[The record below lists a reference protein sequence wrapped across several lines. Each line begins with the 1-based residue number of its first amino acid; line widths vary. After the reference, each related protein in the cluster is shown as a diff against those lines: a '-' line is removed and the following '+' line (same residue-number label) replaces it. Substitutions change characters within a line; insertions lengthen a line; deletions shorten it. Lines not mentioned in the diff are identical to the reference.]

1 MRGFRSASPP
11 LATDILYHKV
21 RRRGSRTRLCL
32 TFASGHVTPLPCVGP
47 SGALGW
53 VGHGL
58 STASP
63 RRPTEAACIL
73 YAFFGKAKQC
83 PERGAGALL
92 RTPESHSFL
101 VPLRRNAGSSRQA
114 RQIGPPFENRIRVL
128 FASRLWT
135 ARRRTRM
142 RVPLR
147 RHTQSR
153 SLSCCGIR
161 LPDRSNAPVVGRHW
175 TAGQERLF
183 AATIGTTGFH
193 RTGRRVKQTNNG
205 DLDCWTSCPLSGEN
219 ERTAHPGG
227 ASEGAGLSPD
237 VSFPLIGR
245 PMGRTRVP
253 PGFHPRRFP
262 CPAVAGVGRRA
273 RRAWKLKVAL
283 PGGLG
288 PPACGLGNRRS
299 VLVSYGSLGPRKT
312 PGLA

>member
-1 MRGFRSASPP
+1 MCR
-11 LATDILYHKV
+11 
-21 RRRGSRTRLCL
+21 
-32 TFASGHVTPLPCVGP
+32 P

-92 RTPESHSFL
+92 RPPASRSFL
-101 VPLRRNAGSSRQA
+101 APLRRNAGSSRQA
-114 RQIGPPFENRIRVL
+114 RQIGPPFENRIRAL
-128 FASRLWT
+128 LASRPWT

-153 SLSCCGIR
+153 SLSCRGIR
-161 LPDRSNAPVVGRHW
+161 LPDRSNAPVAGRRR

-193 RTGRRVKQTNNG
+193 RTGR
-205 DLDCWTSCPLSGEN
+205 PL
-219 ERTAHPGG
+219 
-227 ASEGAGLSPD
+227 
-237 VSFPLIGR
+237 
-245 PMGRTRVP
+245 
-253 PGFHPRRFP
+253 
-262 CPAVAGVGRRA
+262 
-273 RRAWKLKVAL
+273 
-283 PGGLG
+283 
-288 PPACGLGNRRS
+288 
-299 VLVSYGSLGPRKT
+299 
-312 PGLA
+312 